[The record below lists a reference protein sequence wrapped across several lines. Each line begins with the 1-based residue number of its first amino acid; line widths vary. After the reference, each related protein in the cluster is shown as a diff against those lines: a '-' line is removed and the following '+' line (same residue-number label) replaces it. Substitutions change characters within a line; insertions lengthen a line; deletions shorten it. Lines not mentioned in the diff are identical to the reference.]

1 MEALSEDAPH
11 TLLWEGPAEPLGKA
25 IARAATFTKEAI
37 SSVGAKEVLGIAA
50 AAYAFHR
57 LILTRPKLDL
67 QGTLHSPPAP
77 LPLLYTSCSQ
87 QRLPPLSLAQSMVFF
102 A

>member
-25 IARAATFTKEAI
+25 IARVAVAAKEAV
-37 SSVGAKEVLGIAA
+37 SSMGAKELLGIAA

-57 LILTRPKLDL
+57 LVLTRPKLDL
-67 QGTLHSPPAP
+67 QGTLPSPLAHLP
-77 LPLLYTSCSQ
+77 LPHHT
-87 QRLPPLSLAQSMVFF
+87 R
-102 A
+102 